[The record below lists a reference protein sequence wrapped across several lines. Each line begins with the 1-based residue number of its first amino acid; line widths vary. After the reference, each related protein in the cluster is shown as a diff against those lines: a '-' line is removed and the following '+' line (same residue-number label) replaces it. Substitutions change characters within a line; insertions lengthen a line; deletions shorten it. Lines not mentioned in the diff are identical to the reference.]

1 MLNLGRCLTPAQDEA
16 LPRPCRP
23 GLRLLE
29 QYFLFTFFLQRFDAK
44 TMVDNPK
51 VSASTGMVD
60 DGTGVKEV
68 GGNKTESK
76 KYFLAKNI
84 NPVTIFLHHHAR
96 KIEY

>member
-1 MLNLGRCLTPAQDEA
+1 MSYAGPGRGIAKTVQTRSLIALNSIFCSQ
-16 LPRPCRP
+16 
-23 GLRLLE
+23 
-29 QYFLFTFFLQRFDAK
+29 FFLQRFDAK

-68 GGNKTESK
+68 GGDQPESK
-76 KYFLAKNI
+76 KYLLAKNI
-84 NPVTIFLHHHAR
+84 YHVIIFLHHYAH

>member
-1 MLNLGRCLTPAQDEA
+1 MSYAGPGRGIAKTVQTRSPIA
-16 LPRPCRP
+16 LC
-23 GLRLLE
+23 GN
-29 QYFLFTFFLQRFDAK
+29 LFTLSLQRFDAK

-68 GGNKTESK
+68 GGDQTGSK
-76 KYFLAKNI
+76 KYLLAKNI
-84 NPVTIFLHHHAR
+84 YPVNICLHHYAR

>member
-1 MLNLGRCLTPAQDEA
+1 MSYAGPGRGIAKTVQTRSPIA
-16 LPRPCRP
+16 LC
-23 GLRLLE
+23 GN
-29 QYFLFTFFLQRFDAK
+29 LFTLSLQRFDAK